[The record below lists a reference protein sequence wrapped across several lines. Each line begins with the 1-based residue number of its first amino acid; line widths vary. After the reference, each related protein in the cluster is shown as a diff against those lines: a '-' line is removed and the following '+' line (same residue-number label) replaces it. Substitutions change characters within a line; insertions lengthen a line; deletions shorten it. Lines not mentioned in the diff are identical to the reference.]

1 LLVSCTASTK
11 IILSQ
16 VKASWDRTID
26 ASNGTAIIDVEDW
39 MNRVALDS
47 IGIAGF
53 SHDFHR
59 LDGKRNP
66 IADAFDNLAED
77 TPSLNAWGVA
87 LANRFPFLLRSV
99 DLPLL
104 GLFLFVDPIPYLHSY
119 HLLTDVSS
127 VASLANV

>member
-87 LANRFPFLLRSV
+87 IANQFPFLLRSV
-99 DLPLL
+99 DLP
-104 GLFLFVDPIPYLHSY
+104 FLSVYHSVHPIPYFASY
-119 HLLTDVSS
+119 HWLTGVSS
-127 VASLANV
+127 VASPANV